1 MKTMRRVLLA
11 AAMAAAATAGAAA
24 DGHRPNLVIILTDD
38 QGYADVSANGGKD
51 VRTPN
56 TDRLAR
62 EGMRFP
68 AMRSNCT
75 VCSPSRAAILTG
87 RNPDRAGV
95 PGVIRTQAADSWG
108 WLSPSVP
115 TLADCLK
122 KAGYHT
128 AIVGKWHLGL
138 EAPNLPN
145 QRGFDH
151 FHGFL
156 GDMMDSYTTHLRLGN
171 NYMRRNG
178 ETVDPQGHATDI
190 FTTWACEYLEGRSRA
205 KEPFFLYLAD
215 NAPHFPVEP
224 PAEWLARVTA
234 RHPAMPALRA
244 TNVAFVEHLDAGIGH
259 VLDTLDRTGLA
270 SNTLVAF
277 ASDNGGS
284 LPHGQCNDPWRDGKQ
299 SHYDGGLR
307 IPFFVRWPG
316 VIRAGSCCEYAGQTF
331 DLFPTLLDAAGAP
344 LPPDRDAVS
353 LLPALRGGEPPAP
366 RDLYFTRREGGPR
379 YGGKSYEALIRGDW
393 KLMQN
398 DPYSPLELYNVK
410 DDPQETRNLAG
421 SEKKVFNE
429 LAAALRARIQ
439 RGGSV
444 PWQAPGGVAPK

>member
-1 MKTMRRVLLA
+1 MRRKRSVLLA
-11 AAMAAAATAGAAA
+11 AGILATATAFAA
-24 DGHRPNLVIILTDD
+24 GEVRRPNLMIILTDD

-68 AMRSNCT
+68 VMRSNCT

-108 WLSPSVP
+108 WLSPSAP
-115 TLADCLK
+115 TLADGLK

-156 GDMMDSYTTHLRLGN
+156 GDMMDSYTTHLRHGI

-178 ETVDPQGHATDI
+178 ETVDPEGHATDI
-190 FTTWACEYLEGRSRA
+190 FTAWACEYLEGRSRTE
-205 KEPFFLYLAD
+205 EPFFLYLAY

-234 RHPAMPALRA
+234 REPAMPALRA
-244 TNVAFVEHLDAGIGH
+244 KNVAFVEHLDAGIGR

-316 VIRAGSCCEYAGQTF
+316 VIPAGSRCDYPGQTF
-331 DLFPTLLDAAGAP
+331 DLFPTLLEAAGAP
-344 LPPDRDAVS
+344 LPPDLDAVS

-366 RDLYFTRREGGPR
+366 RDLYFVRREGGIR
-379 YGGKSYEALIRGDW
+379 YGGRSYEALIRGDW

-398 DPYSPLELYNVK
+398 DPYSPLELYNLK
-410 DDPQETRNLAG
+410 NDPQETRNLAA
-421 SEKKVFNE
+421 SETKVFHGM
-429 LAAALRARIQ
+429 AAALRARIQ

-444 PWQAPGGVAPK
+444 PWQAPGPLGR